1 MTAIKARIAKL
12 EAPAKE
18 AAAEPPPGL
27 SADQRYAWI
36 IRQPMPKAA
45 KKNAHAAGP
54 ISKEEATAF
63 YWRLMGPTGGDAH
76 AKH

>member
-1 MTAIKARIAKL
+1 MATIKARLAKL
-12 EAPAKE
+12 EAPFKK

-36 IRQPMPKAA
+36 IRQPQPKAA

-54 ISKEEATAF
+54 ISKEEAAAV
-63 YWRLMGPTGGDAH
+63 YHRLMSSPGGEAH
-76 AKH
+76 VGH